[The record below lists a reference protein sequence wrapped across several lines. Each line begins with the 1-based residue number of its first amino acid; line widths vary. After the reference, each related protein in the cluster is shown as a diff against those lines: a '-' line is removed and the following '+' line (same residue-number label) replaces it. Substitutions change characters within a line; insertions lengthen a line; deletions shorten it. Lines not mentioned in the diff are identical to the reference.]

1 MATASTIAT
10 ALRLAAFAGASIG
23 AACAAPSALAPAA
36 PAPPPLELA
45 PALRS
50 PAETPGVE
58 VRQWAVT
65 APPDRIDAAL
75 AAFRGGGE
83 RPDRSIEGLR
93 FIVGEAT
100 ALPDLLVALGGTP
113 SDLRAWHGQATS
125 WRDLRGT
132 ALLRPEILLL
142 EGRPVPIPPGRLALQ
157 MRGWSIPMEDGAAC
171 EVQVAVRWRPE
182 SRPSF
187 IEPPPLDRA
196 GRWLPSTTFAATL
209 GRDEVLVIAAP
220 PPRHDAAL
228 PGPPVDLPRTIGQR
242 LLDEGGSF
250 ETILLVWPHLP
261 AWLFPDAEA
270 P

>member
-1 MATASTIAT
+1 MDAAFTIAAAGRAAAIAAT
-10 ALRLAAFAGASIG
+10 ALA
-23 AACAAPSALAPAA
+23 AACT
-36 PAPPPLELA
+36 APPPPVPTPTPTPLELA
-45 PALRS
+45 PALPA

-58 VRQWAVT
+58 VRQWAVS

-75 AAFRGGGE
+75 AAFHGGGD
-83 RPDRSIEGLR
+83 RPSRSIEGFR
-93 FIVGEAT
+93 FVIGDAS
-100 ALPDLLVALGGTP
+100 ALPALLIALGGTP

-132 ALLRPEILLL
+132 TLLRPEILLL
-142 EGRPVPIPPGRLALQ
+142 EGRSVPIPPGRLALQ
-157 MRGWSIPMEDGAAC
+157 MRGWALPMEDGAAC

-187 IEPPPLDRA
+187 VEPPPLERS

-209 GRDEVLVIAAP
+209 DRDEVLVIAAP
-220 PPRHDAAL
+220 PPRHDL
-228 PGPPVDLPRTIGQR
+228 DQSGPPVDLPRTIGQR
-242 LLDEGGSF
+242 LLDEGGAI

-261 AWLFPDAEA
+261 AWLFPETAS